1 MMKLPT
7 WTRSWTWP
15 RPSSLGLLLLGVW
28 LIALGA
34 SQLLGFQIPY
44 AHVVLPA
51 LAIAAGIAMVF
62 EVRTTTLLLC
72 VALVCA
78 VALIVFLLR

>member
-1 MMKLPT
+1 MKRPT
-7 WTRSWTWP
+7 WNRSWTWP
-15 RPSSLGLLLLGVW
+15 RPYCRGLLLLGIW
-28 LIALGA
+28 LMALGA
-34 SQLLGFQIPY
+34 SQLMGFQVPY

-51 LAIAAGIAMVF
+51 LAIAAGSAMVF